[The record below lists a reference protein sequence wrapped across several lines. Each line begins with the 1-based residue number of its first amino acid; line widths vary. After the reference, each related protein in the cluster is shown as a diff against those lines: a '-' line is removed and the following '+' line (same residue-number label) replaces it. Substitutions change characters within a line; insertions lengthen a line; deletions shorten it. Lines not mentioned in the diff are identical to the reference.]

1 MENQM
6 KRIESK
12 QSVLQSK
19 TSRLCFRIFIVG
31 LLMLSSSVSLVQTAI
46 CPSSVPSSAKSA
58 TEECNFIGES
68 AYTVGVVG
76 GPVSNSLY
84 YLIYL
89 YPSISAIIRKVDAT
103 GSQSWLVSS
112 LFHPIQKSLSVDA
125 TEQNV
130 YLASQSYPLVV
141 LKLLASNAS
150 IVSQQAL

>member
-1 MENQM
+1 ME
-6 KRIESK
+6 RIESK

-19 TSRLCFRIFIVG
+19 TSRLRFQIFIVG
-31 LLMLSSSVSLVQTAI
+31 LLMLSSRVSLVQTTT
-46 CPSSVPSSAKSA
+46 CPSSVPSSAKTT

-89 YPSISAIIRKVDAT
+89 DTLNSAIIRKVDVT
-103 GSQSWLVSS
+103 GSQSWMVSFS
-112 LFHPIQKSLSVDA
+112 FSFHPIQKSLSVDA
-125 TEQNV
+125 TEQSV
-130 YLASQSYPLVV
+130 YLASQTNPLVV
-141 LKLLASNAS
+141 FKLASNAS